1 MQLWFKMRSWIA
13 LANGDHRS
21 LNSSSIVDQAIS
33 DRPPTTPVAI
43 LHLGKDDQR
52 SLPFIHRAACED
64 SSAID
69 LNIVSPFWF
78 MHSGADHL
86 RAAAD
91 DDVFM
96 SSQVLPT

>member
-1 MQLWFKMRSWIA
+1 MGRALERIA
-13 LANGDHRS
+13 PTN
-21 LNSSSIVDQAIS
+21 IVPSKVVHEDDDEMGQEYG
-33 DRPPTTPVAI
+33 TPVACHAI
-43 LHLGKDDQR
+43 LHLGEGDQR
-52 SLPFIHRAACED
+52 SLSFIHRVACEE

>member
-43 LHLGKDDQR
+43 LHLGKGDQR
-52 SLPFIHRAACED
+52 SLSSIHRAAREGFT
-64 SSAID
+64 AIAPIETTVTHARI
-69 LNIVSPFWF
+69 LWLITLRGTP
-78 MHSGADHL
+78 L
-86 RAAAD
+86 RA
-91 DDVFM
+91 
-96 SSQVLPT
+96 VLRGR